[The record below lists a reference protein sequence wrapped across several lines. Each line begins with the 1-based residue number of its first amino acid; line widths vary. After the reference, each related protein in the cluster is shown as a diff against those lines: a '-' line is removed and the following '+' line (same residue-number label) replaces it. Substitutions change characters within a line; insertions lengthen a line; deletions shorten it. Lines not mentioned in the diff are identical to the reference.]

1 MSVDFK
7 LPEYTANLPRWQQAE
22 NITSARNVEQYLIE
36 LNPTDDS
43 QDNKSRNVA
52 YKERAVLYQVAGYT
66 MKGLVGLLLQEPPV
80 VTMPT
85 ALSYLEKN
93 VDGAGLSLFQQAQDV
108 SGDQIK
114 KGRAGLLVSY
124 PKAAAESS
132 RADLAEKGIVATITK
147 IDATQIINWRE
158 ETTDGQVKRTLVV
171 IKEVVQKV
179 QADGFT
185 VKDVDQMRE
194 LRLVDGVFKVQL
206 WRKKEEGSQ
215 EAGDWETFEKEL
227 TPTDSKGKTWDE
239 IPFEF
244 VGAET
249 NTPSVDDAPLH
260 QIVII
265 NTAHY
270 RNSADWEDTIW
281 YAGQAQPWM
290 SGVTQGHIDL
300 MKASEMYVGAR
311 TLLGVP
317 AGETFGFESA
327 DANPVVRQAMADKID
342 MMVGLGARFIMDP
355 GAAKTATEASID
367 AKGGQSTLS
376 TIGGNLGDAYETAI
390 GWVARFMGTDGEIK
404 FEVNRDF
411 VAPDA
416 TAQEIQAMV
425 AGFIQGAIP
434 MADYFAWLQRR
445 GVVESDRTL
454 EEFKEEVNP
463 APAVPLD
470 DEEGEEGGVDEQEE
484 TENQDPEEG

>member
-1 MSVDFK
+1 MPVDFE
-7 LPEYTANLPRWQQAE
+7 LPEYKANLPRWTQAE
-22 NITSARNVEQYLIE
+22 NITSARNVEQYLIT
-36 LNPTDDS
+36 LNPNDDS
-43 QDNKSRNVA
+43 PDNKSRNDA
-52 YKERAVLYQVAGYT
+52 YKARAVLYQVAGYT
-66 MKGLVGLLLQEPPV
+66 LKGLVGMLLWDAPKITFPS
-80 VTMPT
+80 
-85 ALSYLEKN
+85 ALDYLDDN
-93 VDGAGLSLFQQAQDV
+93 VDGGGLSLQQQAQDV

-124 PKAAAESS
+124 PQTEAETSKAV
-132 RADLAEKGIVATITK
+132 LAEKGIVATITK

-158 ETTDGQVKRTLVV
+158 ETVDGQVMRTLVV
-171 IKEVVQKV
+171 IKEVEQEVQP
-179 QADGFT
+179 DDFT

-194 LRLVDGVFKVQL
+194 LRLVDGVFRVQL
-206 WRKKEEGSQ
+206 WRKAEEGSQ
-215 EAGDWETFEKEL
+215 EGEEWVRHGLEL
-227 TPTDSKGKTWDE
+227 TPTDSAGKNWDV

-244 VGAET
+244 VGSET

-270 RNSADWEDTIW
+270 RNSADWEDTVW

-300 MKASEMYVGAR
+300 MKNGEMYVGSR
-311 TLLGVP
+311 SLLGVP
-317 AGETFGFESA
+317 SGEKFEFASA
-327 DANPVVRQAMADKID
+327 EPNSVVRQAMTDKID
-342 MMVGLGARFIMDP
+342 MMIGLGARFITDP
-355 GAAKTATEASID
+355 GAAKTATEAAID

-376 TIGGNLGDAYETAI
+376 TIGINLGDAYETAI
-390 GWVARFMGTDGEIK
+390 GWVARFMGAEGEIK

-445 GVVESDRTL
+445 GVVESDRKL
-454 EEFKEEVNP
+454 EEFKEEANP
-463 APAVPLD
+463 APAVDLEED
-470 DEEGEEGGVDEQEE
+470 GDADGQEDGGDNEEEGQE
-484 TENQDPEEG
+484 